1 MGTKNCD
8 YCLPLPEAKKRHG
21 NHTMNLMKNGKYRK
35 RGSGTEGFCLVG
47 RLPGGSAQAII
58 VCKNFMHVAIAYIKN
73 GAVPLASPTVAEIAF
88 A

>member
-35 RGSGTEGFCLVG
+35 GDRELKVSAWLVVCQAARLGSGHNC
-47 RLPGGSAQAII
+47 
-58 VCKNFMHVAIAYIKN
+58 
-73 GAVPLASPTVAEIAF
+73 F
-88 A
+88 AKTLCT